1 MSKYLA
7 RLNAKIQK
15 TSLPHQVPKVTEG
28 VFVPFGTDGD
38 RDVCRTDDAE
48 PDPFVTFG
56 TDKRKRFRPIECAK
70 QETAAIRPKR
80 YTDAEWLAAI
90 ADARRLGYPPKE
102 DGR

>member
-1 MSKYLA
+1 MSLLA
-7 RLNAKIQK
+7 LMEIEAFAELM
-15 TSLPHQVPKVTEG
+15 TPSPTLLSL
-28 VFVPFGTDGD
+28 
-38 RDVCRTDDAE
+38 
-48 PDPFVTFG
+48 G

-70 QETAAIRPKR
+70 QETAATRPNR